1 MSLLKKAIYNLSD
14 HEYLK
19 DQLGNS
25 IFWDFGKN
33 KIKLLLKRLRFKFG
47 YGLSL
52 IKNISDNSNQAQCL
66 ITILNQPCGF

>member
-1 MSLLKKAIYNLSD
+1 MISNYNLSD
-14 HEYLK
+14 PEYSK
-19 DQLGNS
+19 DQLSNSTFWDLGNS
-25 IFWDFGKN
+25 

-66 ITILNQPCGF
+66 ITILNQP

>member
-14 HEYLK
+14 PEYLK
-19 DQLGNS
+19 DQLSNS
-25 IFWDFGKN
+25 TFWDLEKN
-33 KIKLLLKRLRFKFG
+33 KIKLFLKRLRFKFG

-66 ITILNQPCGF
+66 ITILNQP